1 MGGDRCSFSCPDM
14 LKFELKFAEP
24 YLPLLTLK
32 LITATFLLLQC
43 SRELCQ
49 STGLLDANA
58 EPYKRTNSVVKVGKQ
73 FSGGIVWEACFYN
86 NLEQFIL
93 SEYSSIKLHTTASHL
108 CKEKSKDTNDYELM
122 IHFLSNRLLDQG
134 SLFLREPNSKYF
146 RLAGHTIL
154 QLWKATTEKTN
165 GYSFVSVELH
175 LHNMFSPWTS
185 LLTPM
190 LQDFN
195 FSRMNERD
203 QINFG

>member
-1 MGGDRCSFSCPDM
+1 
-14 LKFELKFAEP
+14 
-24 YLPLLTLK
+24 
-32 LITATFLLLQC
+32 
-43 SRELCQ
+43 
-49 STGLLDANA
+49 
-58 EPYKRTNSVVKVGKQ
+58 
-73 FSGGIVWEACFYN
+73 
-86 NLEQFIL
+86 
-93 SEYSSIKLHTTASHL
+93 
-108 CKEKSKDTNDYELM
+108 M

-154 QLWKATTEKTN
+154 QLWKATTEQTN

-175 LHNMFSPWTS
+175 LHNMFSPWTG

-190 LQDFN
+190 LKDFN